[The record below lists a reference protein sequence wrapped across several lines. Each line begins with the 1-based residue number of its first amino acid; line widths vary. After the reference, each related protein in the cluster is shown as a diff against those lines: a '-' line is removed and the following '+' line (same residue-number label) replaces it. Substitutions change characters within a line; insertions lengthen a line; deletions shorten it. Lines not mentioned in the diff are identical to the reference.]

1 MESSDIEIENY
12 IDNDNYID
20 NSWINDLENEEANY
34 NDFYKTQQAQITC
47 YILCIDHL
55 NNISKIKKDSLRI
68 NNNKIDSCEIAFC
81 FEKNRKKSYML
92 SNILVFNVDVTTDD
106 VISGSIDKNYL
117 TSHSPFSDI
126 YIEQT
131 ISMFHKV
138 NTVFIFAKEQYN
150 NKTTRKVYINTKNNN
165 TRHRKIRKQKNV

>member
-1 MESSDIEIENY
+1 MECSGIDI
-12 IDNDNYID
+12 DNYID

-34 NDFYKTQQAQITC
+34 NEFYKIQQTQITC

-55 NNISKIKKDSLRI
+55 NNISKIKKDFLHI
-68 NNNKIDSCEIAFC
+68 NNNKIDSCDIAAC
-81 FEKNRKKSYML
+81 FEKNRKISYIL

-138 NTVFIFAKEQYN
+138 NTVFIFAKEQN
-150 NKTTRKVYINTKNNN
+150 KNKTTRKVYINTKNN
-165 TRHRKIRKQKNV
+165 TRHRKLRRQKK

>member
-1 MESSDIEIENY
+1 MESSGIE
-12 IDNDNYID
+12 NDNYID

-34 NDFYKTQQAQITC
+34 NDFYKIQQTQITC

-138 NTVFIFAKEQYN
+138 NTVFIFAKEQNN

-165 TRHRKIRKQKNV
+165 TRHRKIRKQKIV